1 MKTQIKKVYTV
12 LLLCLFF
19 VFLNGNTLVR
29 KNFTIE
35 YDEKDRKV
43 AEYISD
49 RADIFQ
55 KEIRQKLGMD
65 MNPFSIIITSN
76 EKEFR
81 DYSGD
86 DFPHWGM
93 AAAQYYGR
101 KVLLK
106 SPRFSRQSFPELA
119 STLYHEMVHLALE
132 PIVRSGYF
140 PRWLN
145 EGLAQFEAE
154 QFDWKKKVLL
164 GQAALYGKFI
174 DLHKIDDVLK
184 FERNRAQLAYAQ
196 SVSAV
201 YYLVSEYGYHSIG
214 RLLIL
219 MNEGLDWNEAFGIV
233 YGYAPEYFSTN
244 WQLWAKKQ
252 YRAYALVDIHYLLWI
267 FLPLLVLIA
276 WFRMKRKNRLIY
288 NKWTIEESVEQNDMP
303 SS

>member
-1 MKTQIKKVYTV
+1 MNTLKIKFLSF
-12 LLLCLFF
+12 LLSCLFIGL
-19 VFLNGNTLVR
+19 LNAETVVR

-35 YDEKDRKV
+35 YEGKDHKV
-43 AEYISD
+43 AEYV
-49 RADIFQ
+49 ADKAEIFQ
-55 KEIRQKLGMD
+55 NEIRQKLNMA
-65 MNPFSIIITSN
+65 MTPFSIVISSN
-76 EKEFR
+76 EKAFR
-81 DYSGD
+81 AYSGD
-86 DFPHWGM
+86 NFPHWGM
-93 AAAQYYGR
+93 AAAQYHGR
-101 KVLLK
+101 KILLK

-201 YYLVSEYGYHSIG
+201 YYLISEYGYHSIG

-219 MNEGLDWNEAFGIV
+219 MNEGLDWNEAFELV
-233 YGYAPEYFSTN
+233 YGYAPDHYSTN

-267 FLPLLVLIA
+267 ILPLLVLIA
-276 WFRMKRKNRLIY
+276 WLRIKKKNRLIY
-288 NKWTIEESVEQNDMP
+288 EKWMIEESIEQNDLP

>member
-1 MKTQIKKVYTV
+1 MKTLKRIFLPV
-12 LLLCLFF
+12 LFVCFF
-19 VFLNGNTLVR
+19 VGLLNAESVRR
-29 KNFTIE
+29 KNFTVE
-35 YDEKDRKV
+35 YNDRDHKV
-43 AEYISD
+43 AEYVAA
-49 RADIFQ
+49 RAEIYQ
-55 KEIRQKLGMD
+55 NEIRQKLSLD
-65 MNPFSIIITSN
+65 MSPFSIVISSD
-76 EKEFR
+76 EKAFR
-81 DYSGD
+81 EHSGD

-93 AAAQYYGR
+93 AAAQYQGR
-101 KVLLK
+101 KILLK

-174 DLHKIDDVLK
+174 DLHKIDDVMK

-201 YYLVSEYGYHSIG
+201 YYLISEYGYHSIG

-219 MNEGLDWNEAFGIV
+219 MHEGLDWNEAFEIV
-233 YGYAPEYFSTN
+233 YGYAPEHYSTN

-267 FLPLLVLIA
+267 IFPLLVLIA
-276 WFRMKRKNRLIY
+276 WIRVKRKNRLIFQ
-288 NKWTIEESVEQNDMP
+288 KWMIEDSIEQNDMP
-303 SS
+303 AS

>member
-1 MKTQIKKVYTV
+1 MNTKIKIFFTV
-12 LLLCLFF
+12 LIACFF
-19 VFLNGNTLVR
+19 IGYLHAETLVK
-29 KNFTIE
+29 KNFTVE
-35 YDEKDRKV
+35 YAGKDHKV
-43 AEYISD
+43 AEYVAG
-49 RADIFQ
+49 RAEIFQ
-55 KEIRQKLGMD
+55 NEIRQKLSLEMT
-65 MNPFSIIITSN
+65 PFSIVISSDEST
-76 EKEFR
+76 FR
-81 DYSGD
+81 KNSGD

-93 AAAQYYGR
+93 AAAQYQGR
-101 KVLLK
+101 KILLK

-132 PIVRSGYF
+132 PVVRSGYF

-201 YYLVSEYGYHSIG
+201 YYLISEHGYHSIG

-219 MNEGLDWNEAFGIV
+219 MNEGLGWNEAFEIV
-233 YGYAPEYFSTN
+233 FGYAPEYYSAN

-267 FLPLLVLIA
+267 ILPLLVLLA
-276 WFRMKRKNRLIY
+276 WLKVKRKNRLIY
-288 NKWTIEESVEQNDMP
+288 QKWSIEDSIEHNDMP
-303 SS
+303 AS